1 MALIVRIFGTHD
13 AAVHLGTIYG
23 AVAQCYPDEMDER
36 RYPVSNRLA
45 LRSCIRRSLS
55 KLKDQGLA
63 ENPAREWWRIS
74 AR

>member
-1 MALIVRIFGTHD
+1 MALIVRIFSGHE
-13 AAVHLGTIYG
+13 AAVHLGTIYE
-23 AVAQCYPDEMDER
+23 AMAQHYPDEMDDR
-36 RYPVSNRLA
+36 RYPVSNSLA

-74 AR
+74 AA